1 MKFKNII
8 VLAVFM
14 LLIGAN
20 TGCKKYLDV
29 VPDERPTEKD
39 IFRDVLAAEGVLY
52 SCYAAIP
59 SPRNTSGGIDLLT
72 SDEIATPFEH
82 EAASQFPRGN
92 YSASSPVISY
102 WNSLYKGIRQCYIL
116 INGVD
121 GTPGLDEETK
131 TRYKAEA
138 KFLIG
143 YYHSLLM
150 KLYGPIIIQNSIS
163 DVNMPAKDFPVRS
176 SYDECINFVVGILD
190 EAAVNLPPA
199 PLATTEVGRATSV
212 IAKAVKSRLLL
223 YAASPLFNGGGG
235 MASSFYA
242 DFKNLDGKSLIST
255 TYNKEKWKRAAD
267 ATKEAI
273 AAAEANG
280 FVLYKNSTYTAS
292 TLPLNPVEKDLR
304 FTFVDKNTNEVI
316 WASTVPE
323 GTYSIQYLS
332 GPFVSNAAG
341 GAAAPSLAIVEQFYT
356 KNGLPIDKDPAYN
369 YAGRYGTSTGP
380 DGVTMNLNLGREPRF
395 NAWIAYHNSKY
406 EIIRGTAKEV
416 VVKFRKNDAN
426 GIQTRS
432 TDYSTTGYLNKK
444 GVHPLITQTTL
455 GVNQQYPFP
464 FIRLAELYLNY
475 AEALIE
481 YGEDLNLAKTYLD
494 KVRERAGIPTVDA
507 SWAPIGGANTQ
518 EILRS
523 VVRQER
529 TIELYFEG
537 HRFWDLRRWMT
548 AEPFGVKVKGMNVQG
563 ITDADFF
570 KVTELVFPRS
580 FRVPANYLM
589 PIPQTEINKNEAL
602 VQNPGY

>member
-8 VLAVFM
+8 ILMIVALVM
-14 LLIGAN
+14 GTN

-39 IFRDVLAAEGVLY
+39 IFRDVLAAEGFLY

-59 SPRNTSGGIDLLT
+59 SPRNTSGGIDLMT

-82 EAASQFPRGN
+82 ESASQFPRGN

-102 WNSLYKGIRQCYIL
+102 WNNLYKGIRQCYML

-121 GTPGLDEETK
+121 ATPGLDDATK
-131 TRYKAEA
+131 IRYKAEA

-150 KLYGPIIIQNSIS
+150 KLYGPVIIQNSVA
-163 DVNMPAKDFPVRS
+163 DVNTPAKDFPVRN
-176 SYDECINFVVGILD
+176 SYDECVDFVVSILD
-190 EAAVNLPPA
+190 ESAKDLPAMPV
-199 PLATTEVGRATSV
+199 ATSEIGRATSV
-212 IAKAVKSRLLL
+212 IAKAVKARLLL

-235 MASSFYA
+235 LASSFYSN
-242 DFKNLDGKSLIST
+242 FKNLDGKQLISPT
-255 TYNKEKWKRAAD
+255 FNKEKWKRAAD
-267 ATKEAI
+267 AAKEAI
-273 AAAEANG
+273 DAAESNG

-292 TLPLNPVEKDLR
+292 SLPSNPVEKDLR

-323 GTYSIQYLS
+323 DTYSIQYLS

-380 DGVTMNLNLGREPRF
+380 NGVTMNLNLDREPRF

-406 EIIRGTAKEV
+406 EIIRGATKET

-426 GIQTRS
+426 GIQNRS

-464 FIRLAELYLNY
+464 FIRLAELYLDY

-481 YGEDLNLAKTYLD
+481 YGNDLSLAKTYID
-494 KVRERAGIPTVDA
+494 KVRDRAGIPGVDA
-507 SWAPIGGANTQ
+507 AWAPIGGASHQ
-518 EILRS
+518 GILRS
-523 VVRQER
+523 IVRQER

-537 HRFWDLRRWMT
+537 HRFWDLRRWMA
-548 AEPFGVKVKGMNVQG
+548 AEPFGLKVKGMNIQG
-563 ITDADFF
+563 ATDPEFF
-570 KVTELVFPRS
+570 RVTELVFPRS